1 MPCELTRVL
10 TMMRELDRKSVEL
23 QQNVESMVTTIIQLQ
38 TQASTGQAKGLDKG
52 DAATTV
58 EALKATLHENQGL
71 LMQWAEEKVQLALV
85 GQELLMSH
93 QRTLDEDVH
102 NLTQFLSDT
111 GQLEDYMPD
120 EYHGVHPDVNVYESS
135 DPPGSVARSGRRGG
149 STSRGAGYTTSAD
162 VYEEEPVASKQ
173 LQQQQAQKTSL
184 RTNIPLTVNRQPSPQ
199 HVYED
204 EDGGK
209 NTGTKRR
216 RAAAMANTAA
226 PPQETSRSGRRTAA
240 GLATAAVMAVQ
251 YAEEEYAAV
260 DHKAAAVA
268 AAAAK
273 QQAAA
278 AAAAKQQQAALA
290 QDPALLAPPVPLE
303 PFIPGLAESSKEPQA
318 ARRKLEE
325 KDIGNGLVGKVAE
338 VFWEDG
344 DGSAWYLVKVE
355 SVDLAAKTACVRYQS
370 GEVEYNL
377 SLVEAARDGIM
388 LLV

>member
-38 TQASTGQAKGLDKG
+38 TQASTGLAKGLDKG

-85 GQELLMSH
+85 GQELLLSH

-204 EDGGK
+204 EDSGK